1 VKAVAAGQDGY
12 IILQACIVPLLL
24 LNWGLFSHQALAFQF
39 LTKPLALLAIPL
51 AELAIVLMTVGLL
64 LGMAIHVLL
73 GERVEHWSS
82 LASMAQRIVEHVLVG
97 TFSSAFLGIAL
108 LMVASFP
115 WSLVLNGG
123 QRQMHTFI
131 HWTALTRIWVCRSLS
146 GPSLKF
152 PSLRS

>member
-1 VKAVAAGQDGY
+1 VKAVAAGQEGY
-12 IILQACIVPLLL
+12 INLQACIIPLLL
-24 LNWGLFSHQALAFQF
+24 LNWGLFSHQTPAFQF
-39 LTKPLALLAIPL
+39 LTKPLALLALPL
-51 AELAIVLMTVGLL
+51 AELAIVIMTVGLL

-97 TFSSAFLGIAL
+97 TFSSAILGITL

-115 WSLVLNGG
+115 WNQVLNGR
-123 QRQMHTFI
+123 QRHMHALI
-131 HWTALTRIWVCRSLS
+131 HWTTLTRMWVCRSLS
-146 GPSLKF
+146 RPSVKF